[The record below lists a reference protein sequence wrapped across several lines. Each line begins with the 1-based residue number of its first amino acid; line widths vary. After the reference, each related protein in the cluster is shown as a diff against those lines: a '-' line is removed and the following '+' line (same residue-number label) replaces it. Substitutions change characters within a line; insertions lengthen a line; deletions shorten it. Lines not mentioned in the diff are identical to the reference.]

1 MYCYYDLLPFLQ
13 RYQQHNVCYSPKLY
27 LLVELLS
34 FHGASSNTRFSSSKK
49 RFLLW
54 NLLSFHGA
62 SFIINFF
69 SLIKLFLVYAFA
81 RIGNAWSCKSTTVA
95 SFLDAIVTKNK
106 RDDLFARIGNAWS
119 CKNTIGTSLLK
130 VVWTP
135 FYIQSVGIVTK
146 NKRYDYFFVHFCRF
160 HHCHYY
166 VDGKQ

>member
-1 MYCYYDLLPFLQ
+1 M
-13 RYQQHNVCYSPKLY
+13 
-27 LLVELLS
+27 S
-34 FHGASSNTRFSSSKK
+34 FHGT
-49 RFLLW
+49 
-54 NLLSFHGA
+54 SFT
-62 SFIINFF
+62 IRFF
-69 SLIKLFLVYAFA
+69 SVEETFFVVEFVVVSWCFLHHQFFLLIKLFLVYAFA

-95 SFLDAIVTKNK
+95 SFLDGIVTKNK

-119 CKNTIGTSLLK
+119 CKNTIGTSLLN

-166 VDGKQ
+166 VDGKQRIVTKMLQ